1 MTLLVRSYIANA
13 QGPSRIRVRRLPS
26 GPLPHDL
33 AEHMARFERRFV
45 RAFGSC
51 APVYRLHAHDYNRL
65 YRSIGSP
72 VTLIAQSPEGH
83 ITGTLSIVLFRLAM
97 PSGRTRRAAF
107 ATNLLV
113 LPEARTGQ
121 TLARLVGAAFR
132 WTAPRATTM
141 LSVLPDG
148 SPSRPDRFLTRLGL
162 PTMHEC
168 GRVRF
173 VSFPAHA
180 VDPACAAEVV
190 PASEAEVRARHR
202 RCNTG
207 RYAMLSG
214 DPSLRAARAPQWITL
229 KDGSASA
236 CIEDYEAAKRHVF
249 IDGSGELAM
258 NSLSYLGAR
267 DAAAAG
273 RILRAA
279 AAITGAQGVPTLQL
293 TLDADADR
301 DIVAHAGISG
311 HSGFD
316 ARVMGFALRGLP
328 PAPWSVNSTEI

>member
-13 QGPSRIRVRRLPS
+13 QAPSRIRVRRVPS
-26 GPLPHDL
+26 GPLPRDL
-33 AEHMARFERRFV
+33 AEQMARFERRFV
-45 RAFGSC
+45 RVFGSC
-51 APVYRLHAHDYNRL
+51 APVYRLHAPDYNRL

-72 VTLIAQSPEGH
+72 VTVIARSPEGQ
-83 ITGTLSIVLFRLAM
+83 ITGTLSIVRFRLAM

-113 LPEARTGQ
+113 LPEARTGP
-121 TLARLVGAAFR
+121 TLARLVGAAVL
-132 WTAPRATTM
+132 WIAPRATTM
-141 LSVLPDG
+141 LSLLPEG
-148 SPSRPDRFLTRLGL
+148 SPSRPDRFLARLGL

-173 VSFPAHA
+173 VTFPVGA
-180 VDPACAAEVV
+180 VDPACAADIV
-190 PASEAEVRARHR
+190 PAAESEVRARHR
-202 RCNTG
+202 RFNRG

-214 DPSLRAARAPQWITL
+214 DPSLRAARAPRWIAL

-249 IDGSGELAM
+249 LDGSGELSM

-267 DAAAAG
+267 DPAAAG
-273 RILRAA
+273 RIIRAA
-279 AAITGAQGVPTLQL
+279 AAVSGAQGVPSLQV
-293 TLDADADR
+293 TLDADTDR
-301 DIVAHAGISG
+301 DILAHAGIEG

-316 ARVMGFALRGLP
+316 ARLMGFALRGLP
-328 PAPWSVNSTEI
+328 AAPWSVNPTEV